1 MVRELL
7 EDMASHLPWAGKNNR
22 LDLARDE
29 AERSLVRMTAQMPI
43 CFSRILLGG
52 DTGPHWASGFVSGS
66 VTDAEAVKQTH
77 VYQEAV
83 RNHPE
88 IRTWPAL
95 CVAYVG
101 RGLSSTLG
109 TVDASEF
116 DLEIMNRTGDRFL
129 DERGVR
135 CAGGPCQM
143 IISTCETIRAL
154 RVRPGRMPEIIDIPN
169 VLDALQA
176 EVSGYIEVLGLDR
189 GVCLICNRER
199 KLRGFSANRQ
209 VGGAIIA
216 GTFLIAG
223 EADGEFCSLSDTDA
237 ALYAE
242 EFAQPLP
249 SCSDPGKP
257 T

>member
-1 MVRELL
+1 
-7 EDMASHLPWAGKNNR
+7 
-22 LDLARDE
+22 
-29 AERSLVRMTAQMPI
+29 MPI

-52 DTGPHWASGFVSGS
+52 DTGPHWASVFVSGS

-77 VYQEAV
+77 VCQEAV

-101 RGLSSTLG
+101 RGLSSTLE

-116 DLEIMNRTGDRFL
+116 DLEIMNRTGNRFL
-129 DERGVR
+129 DECGVR
-135 CAGGPCQM
+135 CAGGLCQM

-154 RVRPGRMPEIIDIPN
+154 RVRPGRMPEMIDIPN

-176 EVSGYIEVLGLDR
+176 EVSGYIEMLGLDR

-199 KLRGFSANRQ
+199 KLRGFPTNRQ
-209 VGGAIIA
+209 VGGDIIA

-242 EFAQPLP
+242 EFAQPPP
-249 SCSDPGKP
+249 SCSDPGKS
-257 T
+257 TQWTFHVF